1 MRPLRAI
8 LSCLLTVPV
17 LLATLSP
24 VLAQPAGE
32 RLILKDGTFQV
43 ITKYEVKAD
52 RVRFYS
58 SERGDWEEI
67 PSALID
73 WPATETWNRQHRPG
87 ASSEAVPDTSDAAQS
102 EAAKID
108 AEERAERNAEN
119 ARIPVVAPGL
129 RLPDENGLWVLDT
142 FQGGTELVHV
152 EQANGDL
159 NRATEHS
166 ILRASIVSSAG
177 ARELIRIEGGS
188 AKVQLHVPD
197 PVFYISLDA
206 PASSGADEPPSSA
219 LTVDTHGAGEIKDK
233 NSHSSPDSR
242 YFILRMN
249 SSHNLRTILASE
261 IAQLTQPSRSE
272 DITETVKEI
281 LPGARWMKLTPKT
294 PLLIGEYALIEVLS
308 PRDVNLDAWAFGLNP
323 RAREN
328 KNVRTPI
335 DPSP

>member
-1 MRPLRAI
+1 
-8 LSCLLTVPV
+8 VPV
-17 LLATLSP
+17 LIATLSP

-32 RLILKDGTFQV
+32 RLILKDGSFQV
-43 ITKYEVKAD
+43 ITKYEVKGN

-87 ASSEAVPDTSDAAQS
+87 ESSETVPDASDASQS

-108 AEERAERNAEN
+108 AEERAERDAEN
-119 ARIPVVAPGL
+119 ARIPIVSPGL

-142 FQGGTELVHV
+142 FQGGPELVHV

-177 ARELIRIEGGS
+177 AREVIRIEGGS

-197 PVFYISLDA
+197 PAFYISLDA
-206 PASSGADEPPSSA
+206 PASSAANEAPSST

-242 YFILRMN
+242 YFILRMT

-261 IAQLTQPSRSE
+261 VAQIAQPSRSE
-272 DITETVKEI
+272 DITETTKEI

-294 PLLIGEYALIEVLS
+294 PLLIGEYALVEVLS
-308 PRDVNLDAWAFGLNP
+308 PRDVNLDAWAFGINP
-323 RAREN
+323 RAHEN